1 MNNLEKEKSC
11 GCVVI
16 KDKKV
21 LVINQIDGFWGFPK
35 GHVEKNETEE
45 QTAIREVKEETNID
59 VKIEKE
65 KRYVIEYLTDEGREK
80 QVVYF
85 VAKYIRGKLKPQESE
100 IKEIAWF
107 NFEEAIN
114 IITFENTKEM
124 FKNIL
129 KDVYDYEI
137 L

>member
-21 LVINQIDGFWGFPK
+21 LIINQIDGFWGFPK

-85 VAKYIRGKLKPQESE
+85 VEKYIGGKLKPQESE

-107 NFEEAIN
+107 SFEEAIN

>member
-85 VAKYIRGKLKPQESE
+85 VAKYIGGKLKPQESE

-107 NFEEAIN
+107 NFKEAIN

>member
-85 VAKYIRGKLKPQESE
+85 VAKYIGGKLKPQESE

>member
-21 LVINQIDGFWGFPK
+21 LVINQIDGLWGFPK

-85 VAKYIRGKLKPQESE
+85 VAKYIGGKLKPQESE

-107 NFEEAIN
+107 NFKEAIN

>member
-85 VAKYIRGKLKPQESE
+85 VAKYIGGKLKPQESE

-129 KDVYDYEI
+129 KDVYDYKI